1 MNIESIQA
9 KLDAL
14 NSKPNKGGAGN
25 DRKKFKWV
33 PEIGKHT
40 VRILPLKGNPDNP
53 FQEVHMHY
61 GIGKRTIYSP
71 INEGNKD
78 PIVEFSKQLRK
89 SKDPED
95 WKLAKKLEPK
105 MRIFVN
111 VLVRG
116 EEEKG
121 VRLWEFGKQVYKDL
135 LGLGADEEVGDF
147 TDIVSGR
154 DIKVECTQGAQ
165 YKETQVRPSMKESEL
180 DSDPKKIDEWLN
192 SQPSVK
198 GMYKEYTFDEIKG
211 FLEEWLNPETEDEEN
226 GVRDDSQDVF
236 PTKEEVAKKK
246 GSLMDGPATDFEPI
260 EKDLVA
266 EAKLPKKSKKEV
278 ITDSEFDDLFPDLKK

>member
-14 NSKPNKGGAGN
+14 NSKPKTGGTGN

-53 FQEVHMHY
+53 FQEVHFHY
-61 GIGKRTIYSP
+61 GYGKRTIYSP
-71 INEGNKD
+71 INEGGKD

-89 SKDPED
+89 SKEPED
-95 WKLAKKLEPK
+95 WQLAKKLEPK

-111 VLVRG
+111 VIVRG

-121 VRLWEFGKQVYKDL
+121 VRLWEFGKNVYKDL

-147 TDIVSGR
+147 TDISEGR
-154 DIKVECTQGAQ
+154 DIKVECSQGAQ
-165 YKETQVRPSMKESEL
+165 YKETSVLPSMKESPLSKDAKQVE
-180 DSDPKKIDEWLN
+180 EWLN
-192 SQPSVK
+192 NQPVIKDLYNNYS
-198 GMYKEYTFDEIKG
+198 FDEIKG
-211 FLEEWLNPETEDEEN
+211 FLEEWLNPEEESDN
-226 GVRDDSQDVF
+226 GVKDDSDVVF
-236 PTKEEVAKKK
+236 GEKVEKKEP
-246 GSLMDGPATDFEPI
+246 SIMDGPATDFEPSNTDI
-260 EKDLVA
+260 IAD
-266 EAKLPKKSKKEV
+266 AKLPRKNSPKKEV
-278 ITDSEFDDLFPDLKK
+278 ITDSEFEDLFNEEK